1 MKPRPSNKTLWL
13 LAFLL
18 VSMPLI
24 AGCWLGDESA
34 SRDSRPAGN
43 ASGRSAGA
51 TTSGSA
57 PPPVGGGQSAPDNKI
72 QIIDAPGQTPGL
84 QFRGKKFKLVTQND
98 LVNQYIPVTQ
108 TLDNW
113 QEMFV
118 VRRFPELASPREA
131 IENVV
136 DNLIEQGTDKNL
148 ISVEEG
154 GQPENELAV
163 DFIIWTEDQS
173 LTEFNVHVYRR
184 IQGGMIA
191 NMYLMRGYGLEGHKT
206 LAATVAASRELI
218 LQSVLD
224 SQFPLFIQ

>member
-1 MKPRPSNKTLWL
+1 MKPRPFIKTFWL

-51 TTSGSA
+51 TTSGST
-57 PPPVGGGQSAPDNKI
+57 PPGGARQSTPENNI
-72 QIIDAPGQTPGL
+72 QIIDVQGQPPGL

-98 LVNQYIPVTQ
+98 LVNQYIPNTQ

-118 VRRFPELASPREA
+118 VRRFPELSSPREA

-136 DNLIEQGTDKNL
+136 DNLIQQGTDQNL

-218 LQSVLD
+218 LKSVLD

>member
-1 MKPRPSNKTLWL
+1 MKPRPYNKTLWL

-51 TTSGSA
+51 TTSGST
-57 PPPVGGGQSAPDNKI
+57 PPGGARQSTPENNI
-72 QIIDAPGQTPGL
+72 QIIDVQGQPPGL

-98 LVNQYIPVTQ
+98 LVNQYIPNTQ

-118 VRRFPELASPREA
+118 VRRFPELSSPREA

-136 DNLIEQGTDKNL
+136 DNLIQQGTDQNL

-184 IQGGMIA
+184 VQGGMIA

-218 LQSVLD
+218 LKSVLD

>member
-1 MKPRPSNKTLWL
+1 MKPRPFIKTFWL

-51 TTSGSA
+51 TTSGST
-57 PPPVGGGQSAPDNKI
+57 PPGGARQSTPENNI
-72 QIIDAPGQTPGL
+72 QIIDVQGQPPGL

-98 LVNQYIPVTQ
+98 LVNQYIPNTQ

-118 VRRFPELASPREA
+118 VRRFPELSSPREA

-136 DNLIEQGTDKNL
+136 DNLIQQGTDQNL

-184 IQGGMIA
+184 VQGGMIA

-218 LQSVLD
+218 LKSVLD

>member
-1 MKPRPSNKTLWL
+1 MKPRPSNNTFWL

-43 ASGRSAGA
+43 ASGRSTGA
-51 TTSGSA
+51 TTSGST
-57 PPPVGGGQSAPDNKI
+57 PPGGGGQSTPDNKI
-72 QIIDAPGQTPGL
+72 QIIDVQGQAPGL

-118 VRRFPELASPREA
+118 VRRFPELSSPREA

-154 GQPENELAV
+154 SQPENELAV

-184 IQGGMIA
+184 VQGGMSA

>member
-1 MKPRPSNKTLWL
+1 MKPRPYNKTLWL

-43 ASGRSAGA
+43 ASGRSAGT
-51 TTSGSA
+51 TTSGST
-57 PPPVGGGQSAPDNKI
+57 PPTGGGGQSAPDNKI

-136 DNLIEQGTDKNL
+136 DNLVEQGTDQNL

-154 GQPENELAV
+154 SQPENELAV

-184 IQGGMIA
+184 VQGGMIA

>member
-1 MKPRPSNKTLWL
+1 MGSEMCIRDRNTASICPRAGPLRSAIGTVTKIYTIDMKPRPYNKTLWL

-51 TTSGSA
+51 TTSGST
-57 PPPVGGGQSAPDNKI
+57 PPGGARQSTPENNI
-72 QIIDAPGQTPGL
+72 QIIDVQGQPPGL

-98 LVNQYIPVTQ
+98 LVNQYIPNTQ

-118 VRRFPELASPREA
+118 VRRFPELSSPREA

-136 DNLIEQGTDKNL
+136 DNLIQQGTCLLYTSPSPRDL
-148 ISVEEG
+148 S
-154 GQPENELAV
+154 
-163 DFIIWTEDQS
+163 T
-173 LTEFNVHVYRR
+173 
-184 IQGGMIA
+184 
-191 NMYLMRGYGLEGHKT
+191 
-206 LAATVAASRELI
+206 SRMP
-218 LQSVLD
+218 S
-224 SQFPLFIQ
+224 SA

>member
-1 MKPRPSNKTLWL
+1 MKPRPFIKTFWL

-51 TTSGSA
+51 TTSGST
-57 PPPVGGGQSAPDNKI
+57 PPGGARQSTPENNI
-72 QIIDAPGQTPGL
+72 QIIDVQGQPPGL

-98 LVNQYIPVTQ
+98 LVNQYIPNTQ

-118 VRRFPELASPREA
+118 VRRFPELSSPREA

-136 DNLIEQGTDKNL
+136 DNLIQQGTDQNL
-148 ISVEEG
+148 ISVKEG
-154 GQPENELAV
+154 SQPENELAV
-163 DFIIWTEDQS
+163 DFIIWTEDKL

-184 IQGGMIA
+184 IEGGMIA
-191 NMYLMRGYGLEGHKT
+191 NMYLMRGYGLEGHNT
-206 LAATVAASRELI
+206 LAATVAANREL
-218 LQSVLD
+218 LLKSVLD
-224 SQFPLFIQ
+224 SQFPLFIR

>member
-1 MKPRPSNKTLWL
+1 MKPRPSNNTFWL

-51 TTSGSA
+51 TTSGST
-57 PPPVGGGQSAPDNKI
+57 PPGGGSPSTPDNKI
-72 QIIDAPGQTPGL
+72 QIIDVQGQAPGL

-118 VRRFPELASPREA
+118 VRRFPELSSPREA

-154 GQPENELAV
+154 SQPENELAV

-184 IQGGMIA
+184 VQGGMSA
-191 NMYLMRGYGLEGHKT
+191 NMYLMRGYGLEGHET

-218 LQSVLD
+218 LSLIHI
-224 SQFPLFIQ
+224 SEPTRPY